1 MGASERVTPVAAIA
15 SAALS
20 IACCVP
26 LGIAGGAIGAAA
38 AAALAEARPW
48 LLLISTALLAVGFV
62 QLRAGR
68 RACARRSRWTVALLY
83 GSAGLVAALILFPQQ
98 VAGILADLM
107 P

>member
-1 MGASERVTPVAAIA
+1 MGAPERVTPLAAIL
-15 SAALS
+15 SAGLS
-20 IACCVP
+20 IACCMP
-26 LGIAGGAIGAAA
+26 LGIAGGAIGAGA
-38 AAALAEARPW
+38 AAALADARPW
-48 LLLISTALLAVGFV
+48 LLLISAALLTVGFV

-98 VAGILADLM
+98 VAGLLADLW